1 MASLDAV
8 LAKIDSNLDAALQ
21 RLFAFLKIESISTDP
36 AYAGECRR
44 AAEWLVGELQQIGFS
59 ASLHPT
65 QGHPM
70 VVAKARAAR
79 AGAPHVLFYGHY
91 DVQPP
96 DPRELWQTP
105 PFEPRI
111 TEAPSGKQIVA
122 RGVADDKGQLRTFVE
137 ASRAFLE
144 AGELP
149 CDVTILFEGEE
160 ESGSHSLPAF
170 LRENRQDLAADLV
183 LVCDT

>member
-8 LAKIDSNLDAALQ
+8 LAKIDAGLEASLE
-21 RLFAFLKIESISTDP
+21 RLFAFLAIKSISTDP

-44 AAEWLVGELQQIGFS
+44 AAEWLVGELERIGFA
-59 ASLHPT
+59 ASLRPT
-65 QGHPM
+65 EGHPM
-70 VVAKARAAR
+70 VVATARAPG

-96 DPRELWQTP
+96 DPIELWQSP

-111 TEAPSGKQIVA
+111 IDAPNGKQIVA
-122 RGVADDKGQLRTFVE
+122 RGVADDKGQLMTFVE
-137 ASRAFLE
+137 ACRAFAE

-149 CDVTILFEGEE
+149 CDVTILLEGEE
-160 ESGSHSLPAF
+160 GIRLA
-170 LRENRQDLAADLV
+170 LAARLSRRE
-183 LVCDT
+183 

>member
-1 MASLDAV
+1 
-8 LAKIDSNLDAALQ
+8 
-21 RLFAFLKIESISTDP
+21 
-36 AYAGECRR
+36 
-44 AAEWLVGELQQIGFS
+44 
-59 ASLHPT
+59 
-65 QGHPM
+65 M

-96 DPRELWQTP
+96 DPREAWHTP

-122 RGVADDKGQLRTFVE
+122 RGVADDKGQLMTFVE

-183 LVCDT
+183 LVCDTGMWDRQTPAITTMLRGLALEEVVIRAADRDLHSGMYGGAAINPIH